1 MSCSLSWSL
10 LRVAG
15 SQLSWAVAAMAHT
28 FLMSASASMF
38 SVDTFFLAQSLGK
51 SISIV
56 VRPALMVLRSEVV

>member
-1 MSCSLSWSL
+1 
-10 LRVAG
+10 
-15 SQLSWAVAAMAHT
+15 MAHT